1 MKRVAAVLSILLL
14 SVSGWAMTPISDSE
28 LSDITG
34 QSGVTII
41 IDVTMDIQFATI
53 AWGDPDGCEINY
65 NNGAGEYVTAENYLG
80 SSQKTKRSVKSS
92 AAGISNNDGNPI
104 FMLSN
109 SYSKPGLIAFE
120 ALGNGTFI
128 PDDAFMLSYLRSLE
142 MLQHV
147 PMPWFSGWW

>member
-1 MKRVAAVLSILLL
+1 MKSIAAVLSILLL

-53 AWGDPDGCEINY
+53 AWGDSDGCEINY
-65 NNGAGEYVTAENYLG
+65 HGTSADAAAGYYLL
-80 SSQKTKRSVKSS
+80 SSQKSKRPVKSG
-92 AAGISNNDGNPI
+92 ATGISNNDGNPI

-128 PDDAFMLSYLRSLE
+128 PDDAFMLSYLRSLK
-142 MLQHV
+142 MPQHV
-147 PMPWFSGWW
+147 SIPWFSRW

>member
-1 MKRVAAVLSILLL
+1 MKSIAAVLSILLL

-80 SSQKTKRSVKSS
+80 SSQKTKRSVKSG

-109 SYSKPGLIAFE
+109 SYSKPGLIAIE

-128 PDDAFMLSYLRSLE
+128 PDDASMLRYLRSLK
-142 MLQHV
+142 MPQHV
-147 PMPWFSGWW
+147 SMPWFSGW

>member
-1 MKRVAAVLSILLL
+1 MRRVATVLSILLL

-41 IDVTMDIQFATI
+41 IDVTMNIQFATI

-65 NNGAGEYVTAENYLG
+65 NGAGEYVTAENYLG
-80 SSQKTKRSVKSS
+80 SSQKTKRSVKSG
-92 AAGISNNDGNPI
+92 AASVSNNDGSPI

-109 SYSKPGLIAFE
+109 SYSKPGLIAIE
-120 ALGNGTFI
+120 ALCNGTFI
-128 PDDAFMLSYLRSLE
+128 PDDASMLRYLRSLE
-142 MLQHV
+142 MPQHV
-147 PMPWFSGWW
+147 SMPWFSRW